1 LKGFTVEYIERNKNN
16 EADDLAK
23 ATARNRPMPGDLF
36 FHVIEETSVKTVVSE
51 PRLINII
58 EVKDWRT
65 PIMVYLH
72 HYYEPDSI
80 NEETRMQQQA
90 KAYQIVDNNLYK
102 ASVLGPLLRCL
113 SKAEGQELLSE
124 ACDICQGFVEVTS
137 VPEWYLPKSSSKVSI
152 GQQ

>member
-23 ATARNRPMPGDLF
+23 AAAHNRPMPGDLF
-36 FHVIEETSVKTVVSE
+36 FHVIEETLVKTVVSE

-80 NEETRMQQQA
+80 NEETRM
-90 KAYQIVDNNLYK
+90 
-102 ASVLGPLLRCL
+102 
-113 SKAEGQELLSE
+113 
-124 ACDICQGFVEVTS
+124 
-137 VPEWYLPKSSSKVSI
+137 
-152 GQQ
+152 